1 MLVGKRGSRE
11 SCKQDDINAL
21 MLKLARQGKH
31 VVRLK
36 SGDPMIF
43 GRAGEEITAL
53 EAAGIPVTV
62 VPGITAAQGMASALN
77 ISLTHRDHAQSLTLI
92 TGHSRA
98 GTIPETID
106 WQRAA
111 DPHATTILYMG
122 GRMAGPIAARL
133 IENGLAPETPVV
145 AMASISRPEAARW
158 AGALSRL
165 GKALPACQPARRC

>member
-1 MLVGKRGSRE
+1 MMVGKRGSRE
-11 SCKQDDINAL
+11 SCKQDDINGL

-77 ISLTHRDHAQSLTLI
+77 VSLTHRDHAQALTLI
-92 TGHSRA
+92 TGHSRPA
-98 GTIPETID
+98 PFRRQLT
-106 WQRAA
+106 
-111 DPHATTILYMG
+111 G
-122 GRMAGPIAARL
+122 GARQTRMP
-133 IENGLAPETPVV
+133 PQSFT
-145 AMASISRPEAARW
+145 W
-158 AGALSRL
+158 AGEWRGRSRR
-165 GKALPACQPARRC
+165 G